1 MGATGCRSVALYA
14 TPSYRFLFALYISA
28 RFASCRW
35 CGLRQKTVLK
45 PTVLCHMVLSE
56 FYNASSKL
64 CDVSNGGVDGST
76 MVVLANL
83 HTAILCVYS
92 LHHFIDAFEMRLNAC
107 TWLLDHDL
115 ILYVF
120 F

>member
-28 RFASCRW
+28 RFPSCRW
-35 CGLRQKTVLK
+35 CGLRQKAVLK
-45 PTVLCHMVLSE
+45 PKVLCHVVLFE

-64 CDVSNGGVDGST
+64 CDISNGGVGGST
-76 MVVLANL
+76 MVVLSNL

-92 LHHFIDAFEMRLNAC
+92 LHHFIDAFECMYSV
-107 TWLLDHDL
+107 TSS
-115 ILYVF
+115 
-120 F
+120 